1 MKNSKSRISLTS
13 RQSGISIS
21 NLFNSD
27 GREVSG
33 GGGVGSG
40 SGIEWS
46 SFGQNQPYSY
56 IVTF

>member
-13 RQSGISIS
+13 RQSGISMS

-33 GGGVGSG
+33 GGGAGSG